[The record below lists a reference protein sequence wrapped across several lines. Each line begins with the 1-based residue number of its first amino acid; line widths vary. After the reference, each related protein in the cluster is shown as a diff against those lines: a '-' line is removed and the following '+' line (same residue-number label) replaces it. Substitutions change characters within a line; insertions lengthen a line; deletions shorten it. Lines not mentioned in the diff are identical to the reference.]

1 MAEPRN
7 ATTLELLLKQ
17 IDQNKK
23 SNSSSYLDTLKSLY
37 GVGGNDVSQLEGGAL
52 GGIIDNIVPDR
63 KPIDPAMLALIGF
76 SKMAEASS
84 QPGATAIGG
93 FGSGIQ
99 AGVGA
104 KLKDDALQQANEQA
118 KMKVGLTLA
127 SALKPK
133 TGIPKTVRMGIAIG
147 KDKKA
152 LYDKDKNLLYNFNT
166 YDVNGNITD
175 SFQAPQGKGNVT
187 KVVTNL
193 GKESTQNKKY
203 GELRVKNFIDFFEG
217 TGSGANK
224 QPGVIGKSV
233 KASADISKINTIRSF
248 LNNADTGALQNKL
261 NAGKKLLN
269 RFGFDFDETAIGLGD
284 SIEALTSGMVLQS
297 VSQMKGA
304 LSDRELGFL
313 QNMQA
318 NIGNTKAGN
327 YLILLTA
334 EKALKKN
341 LKWNDFYREFKD
353 REKIRQNAIPTAM
366 GKNPEESIQKGEQL
380 RAEWNKFLIDD
391 EKDLYKYLVDDK
403 KKFILG
409 LREKGIKPDKIK
421 ALSDLKY
428 TFKDSSGNVT
438 DALKF
443 IKPMFTSRFGE

>member
-1 MAEPRN
+1 MAEPRD
-7 ATTLELLLKQ
+7 ATAFELMVKQLKQ
-17 IDQNKK
+17 GETG
-23 SNSSSYLDTLKSLY
+23 NSSSYLDTLKSLY

-118 KMKVGLTLA
+118 KMKVGLSLA

-147 KDKKA
+147 DDKKA
-152 LYDKDKNLLYNFNT
+152 LYDKNKNLLYNYNT
-166 YDVNGNITD
+166 YDASGKIVG
-175 SFQAPQGKGNVT
+175 SFQAPQGSGNAPKISINT
-187 KVVTNL
+187 KENTL
-193 GKESTQNKKY
+193 DKKY
-203 GELRVKNFIDFFEG
+203 SELRVKNFIDFFEG
-217 TGSGANK
+217 TGTGANK

-233 KASADISKINTIRSF
+233 KASADLGKINTIRSF
-248 LNNADTGALQNKL
+248 LNNADTGFGQSTINSA
-261 NAGKKLLN
+261 KKLFN
-269 RFGFDFDETAIGLGD
+269 RFGFDFDETKIGLGD
-284 SIEALTSGMVLQS
+284 SLEALTSGMVLQS

-341 LKWNDFYREFKD
+341 LKWNEFYRDFKD
-353 REKIRQNAIPTAM
+353 REGIRQNASPTAM
-366 GKNPEESIQKGEQL
+366 GKNSVESIEKGEQL
-380 RAEWNKFLIDD
+380 RAEWNQFLIDD
-391 EKDLYKYLVDDK
+391 EKNLYDFLLKDK
-403 KKFILG
+403 EKFILD
-409 LREKGIKPDKIK
+409 LRDKGFEPQQVTQAVRQKYFF
-421 ALSDLKY
+421 SDSDGKL
-428 TFKDSSGNVT
+428 T
-438 DALKF
+438 DALEF
-443 IKPMFTSRFGE
+443 IKPMFISRFGD